1 MNSARYLKYRRQ
13 LIPLI
18 FILLSANSAFSQT
31 VNPLAADPRA
41 ARAGGGIFRAQCASC
56 HGADAKG
63 IETIDAPDLTM
74 IWTRAE
80 STDQVVFQMIRNGI
94 PGSIMP
100 PHSFPD
106 PEIWMLVSYLH
117 SVAVTGT
124 SKQIVGNPT
133 RGSELFQS
141 SCLLCHRV
149 DGSGGSL
156 GPDLSAITARRA
168 QAALTDSIRNPS
180 VNIARRYKPVS
191 LLTDDN
197 ERVRGAIKSEDA
209 FSIQVMDSNQVLRG
223 FSKSALRELSRD
235 EPSLMPS
242 FSESQLSETDI
253 NDILSYLQSVR

>member
-1 MNSARYLKYRRQ
+1 MNGARYLKHRRH
-13 LIPLI
+13 L
-18 FILLSANSAFSQT
+18 ILLIIILLGANGAFSQT

-63 IETIDAPDLTM
+63 IDIIDAPDLTL
-74 IWTRAE
+74 IWTRVEA
-80 STDQVVFQMIRNGI
+80 TDQAVFQVIRSGI

-100 PHSFPD
+100 PHGFPD
-106 PEIWMLVSYLH
+106 PEIWMLVSYLR

-124 SKQIVGNPT
+124 SKQIVGNST
-133 RGSELFQS
+133 RGSELFQGNCS
-141 SCLLCHRV
+141 LCHRV

-156 GPDLSAITARRA
+156 GPDLTAITARRT

-180 VNIARRYKPVS
+180 ANIARRYKPVS
-191 LLTDDN
+191 LLTDAN

-223 FSKSALRELSRD
+223 FSKSALRELNRD
-235 EPSLMPS
+235 EPSLMPA
-242 FSESQLSETDI
+242 FSERQLSETDV
-253 NDILSYLQSVR
+253 NDILSFLQSVR